1 MPKFSITTLGCKVNQ
16 AESEAIAQDL
26 LSSDWST
33 AADCDKA
40 EVCIINT
47 CTVTQK
53 ASMQSRQAIRKAIRS
68 NPKARVI
75 VTGCYAQTAPQEI
88 NRIDGVDHV
97 IGHDKKLSISRMTL
111 SKSIETIDD
120 RIPSFSDTRNS
131 GRFQM
136 MPTAISASRTRP
148 FLKIQDGCNAFCTYC
163 IVPYARGRSRSMPL
177 ENVLQSIQQ
186 LAEADF
192 HEVVLTGIHL
202 GAYGRDLTPAGNL
215 AALLRH
221 IRTLESVDRVR
232 LSSIEPLELS
242 PEIIQLV
249 AESDMFCRHFHIPL
263 QSGDDRILK
272 KMGRPYSR
280 QVFHDLIDRIQ
291 KVMPD
296 AAIGADTLIGFPGE
310 NDKAFENTYNLIKEL
325 PVNYLHV
332 FPFSVRPGTRAA
344 DFTGKVPPEIIKD
357 RCERMRKM
365 GLAKRKN
372 FYRKFV
378 GKTMP
383 LLIETKRDN
392 ATGFLKGI
400 SSNYLPVLI
409 EGKDEFKNKI
419 IEVQIEKME
428 RGSLFGSHA
437 V

>member
-1 MPKFSITTLGCKVNQ
+1 
-16 AESEAIAQDL
+16 
-26 LSSDWST
+26 
-33 AADCDKA
+33 
-40 EVCIINT
+40 
-47 CTVTQK
+47 
-53 ASMQSRQAIRKAIRS
+53 
-68 NPKARVI
+68 
-75 VTGCYAQTAPQEI
+75 
-88 NRIDGVDHV
+88 
-97 IGHDKKLSISRMTL
+97 
-111 SKSIETIDD
+111 
-120 RIPSFSDTRNS
+120 
-131 GRFQM
+131 
-136 MPTAISASRTRP
+136 
-148 FLKIQDGCNAFCTYC
+148 
-163 IVPYARGRSRSMPL
+163 
-177 ENVLQSIQQ
+177 
-186 LAEADF
+186 
-192 HEVVLTGIHL
+192 
-202 GAYGRDLTPAGNL
+202 
-215 AALLRH
+215 
-221 IRTLESVDRVR
+221 
-232 LSSIEPLELS
+232 
-242 PEIIQLV
+242 
-249 AESDMFCRHFHIPL
+249 MFCRHFHIPL

-365 GLAKRKN
+365 GLAKRKS